1 MFGDIVNG
9 VCQVIV
15 VLLGVGSTFLSY
27 RFGNLMFA
35 IGRYPGMV
43 LGVAITVLGLVGLW
57 GIV

>member
-1 MFGDIVNG
+1 MIGDIVNG

-35 IGRYPGMV
+35 VGRYPGMAV
-43 LGVAITVLGLVGLW
+43 GVAVTCLGLVGLF
-57 GIV
+57 GIL